1 MCYQFVWQNKS
12 PRASFD
18 QLCLPRTEGGL
29 GLLNPSIQALV
40 LQMKWLRSL
49 FSRESSSLKDMMLH
63 HFALMSPC
71 IEEPLFTFYSPDHR
85 PHDLAH
91 PISFVHSLYK
101 AFNHFKIK
109 FSFDKVPLLVIL
121 QWPLRR
127 FFEDLPVDHW
137 LHRRKTLP
145 VSLYLDTT
153 SGSLP
158 LVTRRPGTYARHPYL
173 LFRLYREVV

>member
-1 MCYQFVWQNKS
+1 
-12 PRASFD
+12 
-18 QLCLPRTEGGL
+18 LPRTEGGL

-49 FSRESSSLKDMMLH
+49 FSRESSSLKVMMLH

-85 PHDLAH
+85 PHDLEH
-91 PISFVHSLYK
+91 PTSFVHSLYK
-101 AFNHFKIK
+101 AFDHFKIK

-137 LHRRKTLP
+137 LHRHKTLP
-145 VSLYLDTT
+145 ASLLLDTT

-158 LVTRRPGTYARHPYL
+158 LVIRRPGTYARHPYL
-173 LFRLYREVV
+173 LFRLYRKVV